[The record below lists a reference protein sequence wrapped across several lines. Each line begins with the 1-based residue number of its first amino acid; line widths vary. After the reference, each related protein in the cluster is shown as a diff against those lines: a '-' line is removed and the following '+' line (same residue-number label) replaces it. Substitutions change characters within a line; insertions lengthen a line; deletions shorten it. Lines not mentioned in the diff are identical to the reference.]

1 MRSIVS
7 FHFQESRVLPSY
19 SLLQIP
25 NIILIPALEERRI
38 PHARLADEVPEADL
52 PGFHRP
58 VVADVDDAM
67 VSNRVY
73 KENMTF
79 EKADA
84 IIREGM
90 GSQFDPALEPVYLA
104 ARPKL
109 EAYYSS
115 LE

>member
-1 MRSIVS
+1 M
-7 FHFQESRVLPSY
+7 
-19 SLLQIP
+19 
-25 NIILIPALEERRI
+25 
-38 PHARLADEVPEADL
+38 AREK
-52 PGFHRP
+52 
-58 VVADVDDAM
+58 M
-67 VSNRVY
+67 S
-73 KENMTF
+73 F

-115 LE
+115 LEN